1 MPSTILGTD
10 ASKTIQMYKA
20 DEFIPMTSVNNPCQS
35 LGKISMAVGKWA
47 NKKGLQR
54 VMMHKK

>member
-35 LGKISMAVGKWA
+35 LGKDQHGSGKMG
-47 NKKGLQR
+47 K
-54 VMMHKK
+54 